1 MVSYP
6 KMFVFLGNEKL
17 GELPGNMRSAQQ
29 IFAWFRKEYNLEPEE
44 QIEDLWFWYQ
54 NSIDNTKLFEY
65 KPFIFIEGKKTKC

>member
-1 MVSYP
+1 
-6 KMFVFLGNEKL
+6 
-17 GELPGNMRSAQQ
+17 MRSAQQ